1 MPTIPSNTS
10 VLEQV
15 AALPNLSLTELKS
28 LWQTLY
34 NTKPNTQQK
43 SLLVRRLSY
52 RLQELAYGV
61 DPDINKRLTEQAKH
75 YYPDNKKTNKRKRNH
90 YTRPMVGARLVRHYK
105 GINYT
110 VTVLEHGYEYDGCVY
125 TSLSKIATLITGN
138 NCSGVFFFGLRKNN
152 GVTV

>member
-1 MPTIPSNTS
+1 MPTTTPNTS

-15 AALPNLSLTELKS
+15 AALPSLSLTELKS
-28 LWQTLY
+28 LWQTVY
-34 NTKPNTQQK
+34 DTKPNTQQK

-61 DPDINKRLTEQAKH
+61 DPDINKRLAEQAKR
-75 YYPDNKKTNKRKRNH
+75 YYPSNKKVNKRKHH

-105 GINYT
+105 GINHT

-125 TSLSKIATLITGN
+125 SSLSKIATLITGN

-152 GVTV
+152 GVIA